1 MKDFD
6 DDLLK
11 HPIERAADRQRGAMP
26 HLQAALR
33 DVARHG
39 RAGSARRPHRPS
51 LAYQQRRLKQLLLLH
66 ETAN

>member
-1 MKDFD
+1 MKSFD

-39 RAGSARRPHRPS
+39 RAGSARRRHRPS
-51 LAYQQRRLKQLLLLH
+51 LEFQLRRLRLLLL
-66 ETAN
+66 ETTN